1 MKFPPIIKSFPHF
14 LHGGDYNPD
23 QWLGHP
29 EVIDE
34 DFRLIKLAGCN
45 TFSVGIFSWS
55 SPQEP
60 IWKSANFA
68 GSSQIEKTPFP
79 ARFEKSCTP
88 FAPSSKTSSILNSP
102 TILAD
107 LIFLSGYIQ
116 PFLRV
121 RKVTSLCSLFK
132 YCGWGL
138 ICLDGYLSHSDAFGF
153 NPSETTLCAI
163 SLKNAASSSVMCWG
177 LNFIFFTSSL
187 KKNSNQTQPA
197 RYFPALFA

>member
-107 LIFLSGYIQ
+107 LILMLQSLPLCLNIAFAGKFFITDRNLIPPSFLPDNFPGRRENYYCKSFLYPLFRQPISVPIAKNEK
-116 PFLRV
+116 PFLR
-121 RKVTSLCSLFK
+121 
-132 YCGWGL
+132 
-138 ICLDGYLSHSDAFGF
+138 
-153 NPSETTLCAI
+153 
-163 SLKNAASSSVMCWG
+163 
-177 LNFIFFTSSL
+177 
-187 KKNSNQTQPA
+187 
-197 RYFPALFA
+197 